1 MKGHYKSPKY
11 LHLTPS
17 ELSKYLQQ
25 ATFSPK
31 NLLGPLKRSPNGE
44 ILPNL
49 VALEPLQKGRRDTL
63 DLLVKIADLVIP
75 NLVKPLSGFFKT

>member
-11 LHLTPS
+11 LHQTPP

-31 NLLGPLKRSPNGE
+31 NLLGPLKRSPNGK

-49 VALEPLQKGRRDTL
+49 VTVEPLQKGRRDTL
-63 DLLVKIADLVIP
+63 DLLVKLADLVLP
-75 NLVKPLSGFFKT
+75 KLVTP